1 MAKIELSLN
10 ERKVLLALS
19 NKDGASPEE
28 VRSLGGFGELVEVMS
43 AASWLKSKGLLD
55 IHEKIET
62 SYIPDRE
69 GKEYLG
75 RGELPEL
82 TLLAQFKRTEKLPVG
97 ELHSAALSR
106 DEVQIA
112 LGWMKRNGWVS
123 IQKEGGK
130 SFAGLTDAGKKRLE
144 DGSGTDEMRVLLRAA
159 ELEMTGGASE
169 AAAKAISAH
178 ALSMLL
184 TRKGILKVKE
194 KYVRTL
200 SLTREG
206 RDLVASGVRVGEEI
220 TQLTAEILQ
229 SGRWKDA
236 ELRPYDVHTFAP
248 ATHGGKAH
256 VLRESIARIRDIFL
270 HMGFTE
276 IRGDYIESCFWNMD
290 ALFIPQDHPARDAQD
305 TFYLKNPTSL
315 DIPAELAEK
324 VKRIHETGGDTGS
337 EGWKYKWSDTEARRA
352 ILRTHTTV
360 NTIRYLSEHPEP
372 PVKVFSV
379 GKVFRREATDPKH
392 LAEFHQI
399 EGIVMEEGANFR
411 MLIGVIKEFY
421 SRMGFS
427 QVRFRPSF
435 FPYTE
440 PSLEVE
446 VLFGDRWMELGGAG
460 IFRPEV
466 TAPFNIKHPVLA
478 WGLGLER
485 LVMKRYGIAD
495 IRQLYMGDLE
505 WMRKTPII

>member
-1 MAKIELSLN
+1 
-10 ERKVLLALS
+10 
-19 NKDGASPEE
+19 
-28 VRSLGGFGELVEVMS
+28 
-43 AASWLKSKGLLD
+43 
-55 IHEKIET
+55 
-62 SYIPDRE
+62 
-69 GKEYLG
+69 
-75 RGELPEL
+75 
-82 TLLAQFKRTEKLPVG
+82 
-97 ELHSAALSR
+97 
-106 DEVQIA
+106 
-112 LGWMKRNGWVS
+112 
-123 IQKEGGK
+123 
-130 SFAGLTDAGKKRLE
+130 
-144 DGSGTDEMRVLLRAA
+144 
-159 ELEMTGGASE
+159 
-169 AAAKAISAH
+169 
-178 ALSMLL
+178 
-184 TRKGILKVKE
+184 
-194 KYVRTL
+194 
-200 SLTREG
+200 
-206 RDLVASGVRVGEEI
+206 
-220 TQLTAEILQ
+220 
-229 SGRWKDA
+229 
-236 ELRPYDVHTFAP
+236 
-248 ATHGGKAH
+248 
-256 VLRESIARIRDIFL
+256 
-270 HMGFTE
+270 MGFTE

>member
-1 MAKIELSLN
+1 MEDTELSLN
-10 ERKVLLALS
+10 ERKVLLALAG
-19 NKDGASPEE
+19 KGPRSPEE
-28 VRSLGGFGELVEVMS
+28 LLEGGGFTEMVEVMS

-55 IHEKIET
+55 IHEKIDT
-62 SYIPDRE
+62 YYIPDTE
-69 GKEYLG
+69 GKQYIA
-75 RGELPEL
+75 RGELPEF
-82 TLLAQFKRTEKLPVG
+82 TLLKQFKDAEKKDVAQLNSTGLPG
-97 ELHSAALSR
+97 G
-106 DEVQIA
+106 EVQIA

-123 IQKEGGK
+123 IHKEGGK
-130 SFAGLTDAGKKRLE
+130 SVALLTEAGRKQLEEGPLTGQMRLIK
-144 DGSGTDEMRVLLRAA
+144 LAA
-159 ELEMTGGASE
+159 DMETGGGAPE
-169 AAAKAISAH
+169 ADAKKLDAH

-184 TRKGILKVKE
+184 TRKGLLKVRE
-194 KYVRTL
+194 RYVRTL
-200 SLTREG
+200 SLTQKGER
-206 RDLVASGVRVGEEI
+206 LAASGIKVGEEI
-220 TQLTAEILQ
+220 TQLTPDILQ

-236 ELRPYDVHTFAP
+236 EIRPYDIHTFAP

-256 VLRESIARIRDIFL
+256 VLRESISRIRDIFL

-276 IRGDYIESCFWNMD
+276 ISGDYIESCFWNMD

-305 TFYLKNPTSL
+305 TFYMKTPATM
-315 DIPAELAEK
+315 DIPEELAVTIGK
-324 VKRIHETGGDTGS
+324 IHENGGDTGS
-337 EGWKYKWSDTEARRA
+337 EGWKYRWDGKPARRA

-360 NTIRYLSEHPEP
+360 NTIRYLRDHPDP

-379 GKVFRREATDPKH
+379 GKVFRREATDNKH

-399 EGIVMEEGANFR
+399 EGIVMEEGASFR

-421 SRMGFS
+421 ARMGFPE
-427 QVRFRPSF
+427 VRFRPSY

-446 VLFGDRWMELGGAG
+446 VRFGDRWMELGGAG

-505 WMRKTPII
+505 WLRKTPLQ

>member
-1 MAKIELSLN
+1 MENTELSLN

-19 NKDGASPEE
+19 GKGPVSPEE
-28 VRSLGGFGELVEVMS
+28 LMAGGSFTELVEVMS

-55 IHEKIET
+55 IHERIDT
-62 SYIPDRE
+62 YYLPDAE

-75 RGELPEL
+75 RGELPEF
-82 TLLAQFKRTEKLPVG
+82 TLLKSFKDAQKREVA
-97 ELHSAALSR
+97 ELHSAGLSR
-106 DEVQIA
+106 DAVQIA

-123 IQKEGGK
+123 IHKEGGK
-130 SFAGLTDAGKKRLE
+130 SVALLMDTGKKQLGDGPETGQMRIIRLA
-144 DGSGTDEMRVLLRAA
+144 SEM
-159 ELEMTGGASE
+159 EKNGGAPE
-169 AAAKAISAH
+169 AEAKKLDAH
-178 ALSMLL
+178 ALSLLL
-184 TRKGILKVKE
+184 TRKGILKVRE

-200 SLTREG
+200 SLTQKGEK
-206 RDLVASGVRVGEEI
+206 LAASGIKVGEEI
-220 TQLTAEILQ
+220 TQLTPEIIQ

-236 ELRPYDVHTFAP
+236 ELRHYDIHTFAP

-276 IRGDYIESCFWNMD
+276 ISGDYIESCFWNMD

-305 TFYLKNPTSL
+305 TFYLKNPAGL
-315 DIPAELAEK
+315 DIPDDLAEK
-324 VKRIHETGGDTGS
+324 IGRIHENGGDTGS
-337 EGWKYKWSDTEARRA
+337 EGWKYKWDKNQARRA
-352 ILRTHTTV
+352 LLRTHTTV
-360 NTIRYLSEHPEP
+360 NTIRYLRDHPDP

-379 GKVFRREATDPKH
+379 GKVFRREATDNKH

-399 EGIVMEEGANFR
+399 EGIVMEEGASFR

-421 SRMGFS
+421 GRMGFPE
-427 QVRFRPSF
+427 VRFRPSY

-446 VLFGDRWMELGGAG
+446 VRFGERWMELGGAG

-505 WMRKTPII
+505 WLRKTPIQ